1 MTPDLI
7 ASKRQLDVYGFKGIV
22 INWWP
27 VTLTI
32 QQICIRFL
40 SIYEPSLVGCL
51 ISLQEHYINDDGDS
65 GEVGGRHLHLFYQ

>member
-1 MTPDLI
+1 MSTVSK
-7 ASKRQLDVYGFKGIV
+7 ASLSIGDQ
-22 INWWP
+22 